1 MKGLSAAKHR
11 FLVCNVMVFGA
22 RTLAGPLEKLFAKTA
37 NEKVKKIEHWV
48 MLALDCVRQIG
59 VAGTLML
66 VIYSA
71 AAWVCECLMY
81 VSIARAIGL
90 TSAPVGPWQAT
101 AEAKSDAKAV
111 ADGIREGWNRNQQLN
126 LNSASKEQLVSLPGM
141 TSAEADRVIAGRPYG
156 EPGELVTRRVLSKTQ
171 YDKIADR
178 ITAK

>member
-1 MKGLSAAKHR
+1 MT
-11 FLVCNVMVFGA
+11 FLKVDRPNLLKSPNPLAIFLLLVLVFA
-22 RTLAGPLEKLFAKTA
+22 LDACQQKESPQELREKTA
-37 NEKVKKIEHWV
+37 
-48 MLALDCVRQIG
+48 
-59 VAGTLML
+59 
-66 VIYSA
+66 
-71 AAWVCECLMY
+71 
-81 VSIARAIGL
+81 
-90 TSAPVGPWQAT
+90 QAT

-126 LNSASKEQLVSLPGM
+126 LNSASREQLVSLPGM